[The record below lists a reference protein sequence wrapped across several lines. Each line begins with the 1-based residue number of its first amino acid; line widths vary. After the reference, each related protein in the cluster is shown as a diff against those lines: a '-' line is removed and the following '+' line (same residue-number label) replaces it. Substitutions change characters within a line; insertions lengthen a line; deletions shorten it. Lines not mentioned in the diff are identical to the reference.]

1 MSGVGVWSAY
11 ERTFL
16 DIRIMHPNSPSY
28 LNKPLDQ
35 LYASH
40 EKEKKRAYSNRVNQI
55 EKGSFTP
62 IVLSTFGGS
71 GKEAEKFHK
80 RMATLIA
87 DKRKE
92 KYSDVVNHLRTRLR
106 FSLLKSI
113 LIAVRGIRGRQR
125 SSDPLSSIEFSLVEQ
140 EKDM

>member
-1 MSGVGVWSAY
+1 MK
-11 ERTFL
+11 L
-16 DIRIMHPNSPSY
+16 IM
-28 LNKPLDQ
+28 
-35 LYASH
+35 A

-71 GKEAEKFHK
+71 GKEAEKLHK

-87 DKRKE
+87 DKRQE

-125 SSDPLSSIEFSLVEQ
+125 SSDPLSLVEFSLVEQ
-140 EKDM
+140 EKDL